1 MPQQTSIEVV
11 GIKEALRE
19 LNQIDKSL
27 RRQITKEFKAIGAPV
42 VNEAKNMVPKTP
54 PISGWGRPWTT
65 PSGLKMLPW
74 DGSTGTRYIDTKVNS
89 KRPKEFQGKIQD
101 LAVVAVRWRG
111 AVNTVY
117 DLAQKPKNAAGAN
130 MIAGLERQGGK
141 ASRVMWPAYTKHAD
155 KVEDEIRDQI
165 VRVMELTNRA
175 INKGAI

>member
-1 MPQQTSIEVV
+1 MAAKTKIEVLGV
-11 GIKEALRE
+11 KEALRE
-19 LNQIDKSL
+19 LNKIDKSL

-42 VNEAKNMVPKTP
+42 VNEAKNTVPKTP

-65 PSGLKMLPW
+65 PSGFKMLPW
-74 DGSTGTRYIDTKVNS
+74 DGSTGARYIDTKVNS
-89 KRPKEFQGKIQD
+89 KRPREFGGKIQD
-101 LAVVAVRWRG
+101 LAVVAIRWRG

-117 DLAQKPKNAAGAN
+117 DLAQKPKSVSGGN

-141 ASRVMWPAYTKHAD
+141 ASRVMWPAYIKHAD

>member
-1 MPQQTSIEVV
+1 MAVTNKIEVV

-65 PSGLKMLPW
+65 KSDFKMLPW
-74 DGSTGTRYIDTKVNS
+74 NGAIGAKYIDTQVSS
-89 KRPKEFQGKIQD
+89 KRPREFQGKIQD
-101 LAVVAVRWRG
+101 LAVVAIRWRG

-117 DLAQKPKNAAGAN
+117 DLAQKPKTVQGAT
-130 MIAGLERQGGK
+130 MIRGLQQNKGK
-141 ASRVMWPAYTKHAD
+141 ASRVMWPAYSKNAD
-155 KVEDEIRDQI
+155 KVEDQIRDQI
-165 VRVMELTNRA
+165 VKVMELTNRA